1 MFLFRLCN
9 DLTTTDKTFKNF
21 RRNNDKAATDKWRHD
36 DHPTTTWAKDTQLK
50 YSQPT
55 LVTLFMDVSA
65 VECHSAERHSGV
77 CRSDPNDIKLFTPAT
92 YGFS

>member
-1 MFLFRLCN
+1 
-9 DLTTTDKTFKNF
+9 
-21 RRNNDKAATDKWRHD
+21 
-36 DHPTTTWAKDTQLK
+36 
-50 YSQPT
+50 
-55 LVTLFMDVSA
+55 LFMDVSA